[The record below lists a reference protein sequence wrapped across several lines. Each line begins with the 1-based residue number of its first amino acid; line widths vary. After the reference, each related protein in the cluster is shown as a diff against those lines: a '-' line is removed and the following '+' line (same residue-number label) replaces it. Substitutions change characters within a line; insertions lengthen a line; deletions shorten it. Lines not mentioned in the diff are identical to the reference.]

1 MNAKAEMSSEPQHP
15 DRPDETATA
24 ALQEIV
30 RRFGTPTYAF
40 DVRRMRAQVEKLHR
54 HLPAE
59 VELLYSLKANA
70 SLGICDV
77 LADCGV
83 GADVASAGELAT
95 ALAAGFP
102 PERIFVAGPFKLPE
116 TVAMLRETP
125 QAILSVDSLSE
136 LQALAADGLR
146 NPIVFRLRPDFDSHS
161 VVQAGSEC
169 RFGLTYDDLQRCGE
183 ILPSCDLE
191 VIGFHVF
198 AGSQL
203 LDAEKLNE
211 KHLRLAIDLS
221 QRAAD
226 ILSISPSFINLGGGF
241 GTPYGAKDQPLDLAR
256 VGEELARLVER
267 TAPARLVLELGRYF
281 VAEAG
286 WYLTSVLGHQTYQGR
301 PAVVVDGGVH
311 QRADMCGLGLRSNQ
325 NPPIPLGIESAALR
339 PTAVLGC
346 LSLPDDVLLDAGP
359 LPELSAGDV
368 LAFSNAGAYGLW
380 SSPAMFHS
388 SPLPA
393 EVAFDGSELHLMRQR
408 QPVESILRDQ
418 LHVPQRQ
425 EVAPS

>member
-1 MNAKAEMSSEPQHP
+1 MSNGLEQS
-15 DRPDETATA
+15 DRPDEAVTA
-24 ALQEIV
+24 ALV
-30 RRFGTPTYAF
+30 RVTRRYGTPTYAF
-40 DVRRMRAQVEKLHR
+40 DVGRIRDQTEKLRR
-54 HLPAE
+54 HLPSE
-59 VELLYSLKANA
+59 VEILYSLKANA

-95 ALAAGFP
+95 ALQAGFP
-102 PERIFVAGPFKLPE
+102 PERVFVAGPFKLPE

-136 LQALAADGLR
+136 LRFLAAEGLR
-146 NPIVFRLRPDFDSHS
+146 NRIVFRLRPDFDSHA
-161 VVQAGSEC
+161 VVRAGSEC
-169 RFGLTYDDLQRCGE
+169 RFGLTHDDLQRCRDE
-183 ILPSCDLE
+183 LTSCDFD

-198 AGSQL
+198 AGSQV

-211 KHLRLAIDLS
+211 KHLRLALDLS

-226 ILSISPSFINLGGGF
+226 VLGISPTFMNLGGGF
-241 GTPYGAKDQPLDLAR
+241 GTPYGPKDQQLDLAR

-267 TAPARLVLELGRYF
+267 AAPARLVLELGRYF

-286 WYLTSVLGHQTYQGR
+286 YYLVSVLGHQTYQGR
-301 PAVVVDGGVH
+301 AAVVVDGGVH
-311 QRADMCGLGLRSNQ
+311 QRADMCGMGLRSNQ
-325 NPPIPLGIESAALR
+325 NPPIPLGVESTSLR

-346 LSLPDDVLLDAGP
+346 LSLPDDVMLDGGP

-368 LAFSNAGAYGLW
+368 LAFANAGAYGLW

-393 EVAFDGSELHLMRQR
+393 EVAFDGSELHLMRER
-408 QPVESILRDQ
+408 QPAQSILKDQ
-418 LHVPQRQ
+418 NHVLQRQ
-425 EVAPS
+425 EAAPS